1 MIFLIRIILLKYK
14 LVSTIFI
21 SAVLLNVYLHY
32 VSAEWKIP
40 SNTEVTP
47 NFTTYE
53 NNFLKIDYPKN
64 WIFTETTD
72 SVIIAPDRDS
82 IDKIKINVSPVP
94 SDSLSIKSVVDST
107 LDEFVR
113 TLDDFE
119 LIESSQLSNIKDNNH
134 KLIYSYIDGNKNK
147 IQNADVGIIRGA
159 NLYIIS
165 LTSNYTDY
173 YRNLPIY
180 EKMLTSFNYYN
191 EQGLLNQFSSYLL
204 KPVADFVPIL
214 GNSSNITMVEFGD
227 YQCTFCAKFH
237 NETREQIIKNFVDSG
252 KINFIF
258 KDYIVNDIP
267 TDKGSTMGAEASY
280 CAGEQGKYWDY
291 HTELYDNWKGE
302 GTGWITSDN
311 LKQFAKNIQIPNM
324 KQFSDCIESNK
335 YSLIVQN
342 NDNIARSMG
351 LSGTPSFI
359 LIKDNNIQ
367 SIIPGALPYE
377 IFEQTLNRLIS
388 SKF

>member
-1 MIFLIRIILLKYK
+1 M
-14 LVSTIFI
+14 
-21 SAVLLNVYLHY
+21 NVYLYY

-40 SNTEVTP
+40 SITDVKP
-47 NFTTYE
+47 NFATYQ
-53 NNFLKIDYPKN
+53 NNFLKIDYPEN
-64 WIFTETTD
+64 WIFTETTN
-72 SVIIAPDRDS
+72 SVTFAPGRDS
-82 IDKIKINVSPVP
+82 IDKIIINVSPIP
-94 SDSLSIKSVVDST
+94 TDSLSIKSVVDST

-113 TLDDFE
+113 TFDDFE
-119 LIESSQLSNIKDNNH
+119 LIESSPISNIKDPNH
-134 KLIYSYIDGNKNK
+134 KLVYSYLDENKNK
-147 IQNADVGIIRGA
+147 IQNIDVGIIRGA

-165 LTSNYTDY
+165 STSNYTDY

-180 EKMLTSFNYYN
+180 ERILTSFNYYN
-191 EQGLLNQFSSYLL
+191 EQELLNQFSSNLL

-237 NETREQIIKNFVDSG
+237 NETREQIIKNFVDTG

-267 TDKGSTMGAEASY
+267 TDKASTMGAEASY

-302 GTGWITSDN
+302 GTGWITSDS
-311 LKQFAKNIQIPNM
+311 LKQFANNIQIPNM
-324 KQFSDCIESNK
+324 KKFSDCIESNK

-342 NDNIARSMG
+342 NDNIARSIG

-359 LIKDNNIQ
+359 LIKDNNIH

-377 IFEQTLNRLIS
+377 VFEQTLNRLIS

>member
-1 MIFLIRIILLKYK
+1 MVLLNYK
-14 LVSTIFI
+14 LVSAIILSTF
-21 SAVLLNVYLHY
+21 LMNVYLYY

-40 SNTEVTP
+40 SITDVNP
-47 NFTTYE
+47 NFATYQ
-53 NNFLKIDYPKN
+53 NNFLKIDYPEN
-64 WIFTETTD
+64 WIFTEKTN
-72 SVIIAPDRDS
+72 SVTFAPERDS
-82 IDKIKINVSPVP
+82 IDKIIINVSSIPT
-94 SDSLSIKSVVDST
+94 DSLSIKSVVDST

-113 TLDDFE
+113 TLDNFE
-119 LIESSQLSNIKDNNH
+119 LIESSPISNIKDTNH
-134 KLIYSYIDGNKNK
+134 KLVYSYLDENKNK
-147 IQNADVGIIRGA
+147 IQNIDVGIIRGA

-165 LTSNYTDY
+165 STSNYTDY

-180 EKMLTSFNYYN
+180 ERMLTSFNYYN
-191 EQGLLNQFSSYLL
+191 EQELLNQFSSNLL

-237 NETREQIIKNFVDSG
+237 NETREQIIKNFVDSR

-267 TDKGSTMGAEASY
+267 TDKGSSMGAEASY
-280 CAGEQGKYWDY
+280 CAGEQGQYWDY
-291 HTELYDNWKGE
+291 HAELYNNWKGE
-302 GTGWITSDN
+302 GTGWITNDS
-311 LKQFAKNIQIPNM
+311 LKQFAKNVQISNM
-324 KQFSDCIESNK
+324 EQFSNCMESNK
-335 YSLIVQN
+335 YSRLVQN

-359 LIKDNNIQ
+359 LIKDNNIE

-377 IFEQTLNRLIS
+377 IFEQTLNRLLS
-388 SKF
+388 S

>member
-1 MIFLIRIILLKYK
+1 MVLLNYK
-14 LVSTIFI
+14 LVSAIILSTF
-21 SAVLLNVYLHY
+21 LMNVYLYY

-40 SNTEVTP
+40 SITDVNP
-47 NFTTYE
+47 NFATYQ
-53 NNFLKIDYPKN
+53 NNFLKIDYPEN
-64 WIFTETTD
+64 WIFTEKTN
-72 SVIIAPDRDS
+72 SVTFAPERDS
-82 IDKIKINVSPVP
+82 IDKIIINVSSIPT
-94 SDSLSIKSVVDST
+94 DSLSIKSVVDST

-113 TLDDFE
+113 TLDNFE
-119 LIESSQLSNIKDNNH
+119 LIESSPISNIKDTNH
-134 KLIYSYIDGNKNK
+134 KLVYSYLDENKNK
-147 IQNADVGIIRGA
+147 IQNIDVGIIRGA

-165 LTSNYTDY
+165 STSNYTDY

-180 EKMLTSFNYYN
+180 ERMLTSFNYYN
-191 EQGLLNQFSSYLL
+191 EQELLNQFSSNLL

-237 NETREQIIKNFVDSG
+237 NETREQIIKNFVDSR

-267 TDKGSTMGAEASY
+267 TDKGSSMGAEASY

-291 HTELYDNWKGE
+291 HAELYNNWKGE
-302 GTGWITSDN
+302 GTGWITNDS
-311 LKQFAKNIQIPNM
+311 LKQFAKNVHISNM
-324 KQFSDCIESNK
+324 EQFSNCIESNK
-335 YSLIVQN
+335 YSRLVQN

-359 LIKDNNIQ
+359 LIKDNNIE

-377 IFEQTLNRLIS
+377 IFEQTLNRLLS
-388 SKF
+388 S

>member
-1 MIFLIRIILLKYK
+1 M
-14 LVSTIFI
+14 
-21 SAVLLNVYLHY
+21 VLLNYKFVSAIILSTFLMNVYLYY

-40 SNTEVTP
+40 SINDVNP
-47 NFTTYE
+47 NFATYQ
-53 NNFLKIDYPKN
+53 NNFLKIDYPEK
-64 WIFTETTD
+64 WIFTETTS
-72 SVIIAPDRDS
+72 SVTFAPERDS
-82 IDKIKINVSPVP
+82 IDKIIINVSPIP
-94 SDSLSIKSVVDST
+94 TDSLSIKSVVDST

-119 LIESSQLSNIKDNNH
+119 LIESSPISNIKDPNH
-134 KLIYSYIDGNKNK
+134 KLVYSYLDENKNK
-147 IQNADVGIIRGA
+147 IQNIDVGIIRGA

-165 LTSNYTDY
+165 STSNYTDY

-180 EKMLTSFNYYN
+180 ERMLTSFNYYN
-191 EQGLLNQFSSYLL
+191 EQELLNQFSSNLL

-214 GNSSNITMVEFGD
+214 GNSSNITIVEFGD

-237 NETREQIIKNFVDSG
+237 NETREQIIKNFVDPG

-258 KDYIVNDIP
+258 KDYIVNDIA
-267 TDKGSTMGAEASY
+267 TDKGSSMGAQASY

-291 HTELYDNWKGE
+291 HAELYDNWKGE
-302 GTGWITSDN
+302 GTGWITNDS
-311 LKQFAKNIQIPNM
+311 LKQFAKNVQISNM
-324 KQFSDCIESNK
+324 EQFSNCIESNK
-335 YSLIVQN
+335 YSRLVQN

-359 LIKDNNIQ
+359 LIKDNNIE

-377 IFEQTLNRLIS
+377 IFEQTLNRLLS
-388 SKF
+388 S